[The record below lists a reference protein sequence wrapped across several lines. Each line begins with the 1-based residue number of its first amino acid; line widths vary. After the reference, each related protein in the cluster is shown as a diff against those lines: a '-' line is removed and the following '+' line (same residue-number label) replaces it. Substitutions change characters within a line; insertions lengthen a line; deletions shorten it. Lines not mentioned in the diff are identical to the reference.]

1 MFSVKEEKYEKILCL
16 LEFIFGFVFLLIT
29 WLIRPMTVL
38 LGLLGFV
45 SLINGIYDLFKILR
59 NKKRWIENAGIWK
72 RIQS

>member
-29 WLIRPMTVL
+29 WLVRPMTVL

-45 SLINGIYDLFKILR
+45 SLIKGIYDLFKILK
-59 NKKRWIENAGIWK
+59 NKKRWIKNAWIWK